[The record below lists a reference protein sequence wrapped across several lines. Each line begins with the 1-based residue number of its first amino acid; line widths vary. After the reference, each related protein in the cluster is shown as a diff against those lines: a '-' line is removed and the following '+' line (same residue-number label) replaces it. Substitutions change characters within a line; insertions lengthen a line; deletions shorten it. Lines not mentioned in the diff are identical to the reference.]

1 MQNYI
6 HMFMVIIYFN
16 DTKIDHTQSLGF
28 FLEEFSKISQ
38 LKGRQLW
45 FEKIFKMMY
54 FMITAFIKRT
64 IAINTS
70 YKCIIEM
77 NSNGN
82 DYFEF
87 FMIIYGKLVVFYH
100 N

>member
-1 MQNYI
+1 
-6 HMFMVIIYFN
+6 
-16 DTKIDHTQSLGF
+16 
-28 FLEEFSKISQ
+28 
-38 LKGRQLW
+38 
-45 FEKIFKMMY
+45 
-54 FMITAFIKRT
+54 MITAFIKRT

-70 YKCIIEM
+70 YKCIVEI

-82 DYFEF
+82 DYFDF